1 MTGSLT
7 LRPELDRLRC
17 DEPGCTEE
25 HGPIVLASRCHEDAP
40 MWAVY
45 DEGELCL
52 ECAECGESVL
62 TIAVAG

>member
-1 MTGSLT
+1 MTNTLT

-45 DEGELCL
+45 HGGELRL
-52 ECAECGESVL
+52 ECAECGEHVL
-62 TIAVAG
+62 TIGVAG